1 MAAITSVF
9 AGMVALAATASAVQ
23 ARKQRKIAKRAQ
35 ESQKKEL
42 KRQAGIRE
50 KADLKVSEAKAR
62 EDAKSNERR
71 ARLSKSRKGLLFQ
84 DNEQGVVDDDTLGG

>member
-1 MAAITSVF
+1 MTGMAILMAA
-9 AGMVALAATASAVQ
+9 GATASAVQ

-71 ARLSKSRKGLLFQ
+71 VRLSKSRKGLLFQ
-84 DNEQGVVDDDTLGG
+84 DNEQGVIDDDTLGG